1 MPFDGNSNVR
11 HGEETNRSATFFPSA
26 EYTYSFPPMGALSI
40 IPGIKVPNPWGKQW
54 NAARRI
60 VICDNYM
67 FPTDFFLWN
76 LFPL

>member
-1 MPFDGNSNVR
+1 MCRVECLYIAGTASLS
-11 HGEETNRSATFFPSA
+11 GS
-26 EYTYSFPPMGALSI
+26 LSI

-67 FPTDFFLWN
+67 FPTDFFLRN